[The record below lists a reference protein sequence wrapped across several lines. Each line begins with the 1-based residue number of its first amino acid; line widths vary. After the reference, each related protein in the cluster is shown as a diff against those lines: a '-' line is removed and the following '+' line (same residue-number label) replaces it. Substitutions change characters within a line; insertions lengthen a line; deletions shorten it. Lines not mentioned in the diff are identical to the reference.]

1 MAFIK
6 TGEGTIIGVVKF
18 DTLTEEQKKLAEETK
33 VPNKLEK
40 TEKQESKKE
49 NN

>member
-18 DTLTEEQKKLAEETK
+18 DALTEEQKKLAEQTK
-33 VPNKLEK
+33 VPNNPKT